1 MVNGQKKLSRR
12 NLLFLLLALLLLAVL
27 IYSLFPK
34 TTVASILHLDS
45 KDQIVKIE
53 IGKSMISNNDSFFSE
68 TKREWLDITGSPLGE
83 RYANAFFAHP
93 IEPVKG
99 PTALYM
105 GNNKYEYETVAIRF
119 TLSELPEDYPF
130 KENEHTLLIGAP
142 IKEKETS
149 TYLHLHYTLDEQ
161 MRLQEKLNAEGK
173 GEIAP
178 TQEYHEFD
186 LSHNELFTPDFINK
200 QFE

>member
-1 MVNGQKKLSRR
+1 MNLLKKHGRR

-45 KDQIVKIE
+45 KDQIVKVE
-53 IGKSMISNNDSFFSE
+53 LGSE
-68 TKREWLDITGSPLGE
+68 YRFEPNFKQEWLDITNTPLKD
-83 RYANAFFAHP
+83 RYIDAFFSTPTVSRHYLAEHT
-93 IEPVKG
+93 G
-99 PTALYM
+99 PYYYPAMVRITI
-105 GNNKYEYETVAIRF
+105 GN
-119 TLSELPEDYPF
+119 LPEDYPF
-130 KENEHTLLIGAP
+130 GERDYTFFVGVEAGDSGYATNLR
-142 IKEKETS
+142 
-149 TYLHLHYTLDEQ
+149 LHYTLDEQ
-161 MRLQEKLNAEGK
+161 KRLQEKLNAEGK

>member
-1 MVNGQKKLSRR
+1 MNLIQKLSKR
-12 NLLFLLLALLLLAVL
+12 NLLFLLLALLFLAVL

-53 IGKSMISNNDSFFSE
+53 IGKGLIPLEERFFQGGE
-68 TKREWLDITGSPLGE
+68 REWQDITNTPLGTRYIDALFSTAVIE
-83 RYANAFFAHP
+83 RTAFAD
-93 IEPVKG
+93 
-99 PTALYM
+99 AM
-105 GNNKYEYETVAIRF
+105 GFWAPDEVAAVRF
-119 TLSELPEDYPF
+119 TIDHLPEDYIF
-130 KENEHTLLIGAP
+130 SRRE
-142 IKEKETS
+142 
-149 TYLHLHYTLDEQ
+149 YTLWVNLPTKSTPFEVPLTFEAQ
-161 MRLQEKLNAEGK
+161 KLLQEKLNAEGK